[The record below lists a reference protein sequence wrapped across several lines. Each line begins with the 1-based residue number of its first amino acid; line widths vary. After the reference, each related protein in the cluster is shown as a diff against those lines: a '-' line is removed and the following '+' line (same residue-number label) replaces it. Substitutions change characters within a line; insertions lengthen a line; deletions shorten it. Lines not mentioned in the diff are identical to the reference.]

1 MALLKK
7 DERAFKTDPVSKL
20 FTFALVG
27 NPNSGK
33 TTLFNALT
41 GLRQKIAN
49 YPGVTVEK
57 KVGVFY
63 NLHGEKC
70 QIIDLPGTYSLLPHS
85 PDEKIT
91 TEVLL
96 GLREDTPKP
105 DAVICI
111 VDASNLE
118 RSLYLVSQILELE
131 LPVVVALNMIDELAA
146 KGWEIDFKALSQ
158 KLNCPVVPCQANK
171 KSGIVPLKALLT
183 KELVYSRS
191 FILHYPD
198 FIEKEIEALEELIR
212 AHNRRPVERIV
223 LLLLL
228 TSPDP
233 DETAKLF
240 HLGFMAQAVKS
251 SQEKIGKINPAWR
264 DVVVRKRFTTLQNLI
279 KGTVKK
285 GVQLSRGLSDR
296 IDRYVAHPFWG
307 WLIFSFAMGLM
318 FLAVFG
324 MGSYPKDWIDEG
336 IRKISEKIQDFFPP
350 GELRDLICQ
359 GVIGGAGN
367 VVVFLPQILVLFF
380 FIGLLEDTG
389 YMARAAFLMDKLM
402 NAVGLHGKSFL
413 PLLSSHACAIPGILS
428 ARTIDSPKDRL
439 LTILIAPF
447 ASCSARLPVY
457 VLMCGVLFSKS
468 SHSVLW
474 STLTIFFLYFMGIG
488 GAFFFAWIFK
498 NTLFKGRQP
507 FLLLELPPY
516 RRPSIKSI
524 GLQMYERSLA
534 FLKRAGTIIVAV
546 SILLWF
552 FSTHPKLQG
561 ESSSQTLSHSFA
573 ASIGHF
579 IEPAIKPLGFNWKI
593 GVGLLSAQAA
603 REMFVSTMGIIYTGE
618 ETNEDILPLA
628 QAMSNDKWPDGRRV
642 FSPLSCLSLM
652 IYFAFSLQCLS
663 TVAVVRRETGSWK
676 WAAFQFAY
684 MTSFA
689 YICSFLFYQ
698 IGLLLG
704 FR

>member
-1 MALLKK
+1 MALVKK
-7 DERAFKTDPVSKL
+7 DERVFKSDSASKL

-49 YPGVTVEK
+49 YPGVTIEK
-57 KVGVFY
+57 KVGIFY
-63 NLHGEKC
+63 TLYGEKC
-70 QIIDLPGTYSLLPHS
+70 QLIDLPGTYSLLPNS

-105 DAVICI
+105 DGIICI

-118 RSLYLVSQILELE
+118 RSLYLVSQILELDR
-131 LPVVVALNMIDELAA
+131 PVVIVLNMIDELAA
-146 KGWEIDFKALSQ
+146 KGWEVDCRVLSQ
-158 KLNCPVVPCQANK
+158 KFNCPVVPCQANK
-171 KSGIVPLKALLT
+171 KNGIVQLKTVLS
-183 KELVYSRS
+183 KEIARS
-191 FILHYPD
+191 KPFVLNYPD
-198 FIEKEIEALEELIR
+198 FIQEEITTLENQSEIQGIG
-212 AHNRRPVERIV
+212 PISKIM

-228 TSPDP
+228 LSPDP
-233 DETAKLF
+233 ETTAKLF
-240 HLGFMAQAVKS
+240 RMDFLIQPVKRA
-251 SQEKIGKINPAWR
+251 QEKIGKLKPNWR
-264 DVVVRKRFTTLQNLI
+264 DAVVRERFLTLQHLV
-279 KGTVKK
+279 KGAVKK
-285 GVQLSRGLSDR
+285 GVHLSRGLSDM

-307 WLIFSFAMGLM
+307 WLIFSMAMALM

-324 MGSYPKDWIDEG
+324 MGSYPKDLIDAG
-336 IRKISEKIQDFFPP
+336 MRAISEKFQAVFPP
-350 GELRDLICQ
+350 GELRDLISQ
-359 GVIGGAGN
+359 GIIGGAGN

-413 PLLSSHACAIPGILS
+413 PLLSSHACAIPGILA
-428 ARTIDSPKDRL
+428 ARTIDNPKDRL

-457 VLMCGVLFSKS
+457 VLMCGVLFSQH
-468 SHSVLW
+468 SHPVLW
-474 STLTIFFLYFMGIG
+474 SSFTIFFLYILGIG

-498 NTLFKGRQP
+498 KTLFKGKQS

-524 GLQMYERSLA
+524 GLQMYERALA
-534 FLKRAGTIIVAV
+534 FLKRAGTIIVSV

-552 FSTHPKLQG
+552 LTSHPKFPG
-561 ESSSQTLSHSFA
+561 ESSSQALSHSFA
-573 ASIGHF
+573 GRIGHF
-579 IEPAIKPLGFNWKI
+579 LEPVIKPLGFNWKI

-603 REMFVSTMGIIYTGE
+603 REMFVSTMGVIYTGE
-618 ETNEDILPLA
+618 ETKENILPLA
-628 QAMSNDKWPDGRRV
+628 QAMRKDKWPDGKEV
-642 FSPLSCLSLM
+642 FSPLTCFSLM

-676 WAAFQFAY
+676 WALFQFAY

-689 YICSFLFYQ
+689 YFCAFLFYQ

-704 FR
+704 FS

>member
-7 DERAFKTDPVSKL
+7 DENAFNTKSASKP

-27 NPNSGK
+27 NPNCGK

-49 YPGVTVEK
+49 YPGVTIEK
-57 KVGVFY
+57 KVGFFY

-70 QIIDLPGTYSLLPHS
+70 QLIDLPGTYSLLPNS

-111 VDASNLE
+111 VDATNLE
-118 RSLYLVSQILELE
+118 RSLYLVSQILELDI
-131 LPVVVALNMIDELAA
+131 PVIVALNMIDELAA
-146 KGWEIDFKALSQ
+146 KGWEVDFKALSQ
-158 KLNCPVVPCQANK
+158 RLNCPVVPCQANT
-171 KSGIVPLKALLT
+171 KSGTVPLKTVLT
-183 KELVYSRS
+183 KEMARS
-191 FILHYPD
+191 KPFVLNYPD
-198 FIEKEIEALEELIR
+198 FIEEEIVILEGLLQL
-212 AHNRRPVERIV
+212 HNRKPVERMV
-223 LLLLL
+223 LVLILI
-228 TSPDP
+228 SPDP
-233 DETAKLF
+233 VEAAKLF
-240 HLGFMAQAVKS
+240 QLDFLAETVKS
-251 SQEKIGKINPAWR
+251 SQEKIEKINPSWR
-264 DVVVRKRFTTLQNLI
+264 DLVVRKRYNALQNLL

-285 GVQLSRGLSDR
+285 GGQLSRGFSDM

-307 WLIFSFAMGLM
+307 WLIFSLAMGLM

-324 MGSYPKDWIDEG
+324 MGSYPKDWIDES
-336 IRKISEKIQDFFPP
+336 IRKIAQKFQEFFPP

-359 GVIGGAGN
+359 GIIGGVGN

-413 PLLSSHACAIPGILS
+413 PILSSHACAIPGILS
-428 ARTIDSPKDRL
+428 ARTIDNPKDRL

-457 VLMCGVLFSKS
+457 VLMCGILFSGS
-468 SHSVLW
+468 AHPVLW
-474 STLTIFFLYFMGIG
+474 SSLTIFFLYFLGIG
-488 GAFFFAWIFK
+488 GAFFFAWVFK
-498 NTLFKGRQP
+498 NTFFKGRRP

-534 FLKRAGTIIVAV
+534 FLKRAGTIIVSV

-552 FSTHPKLQG
+552 LTSHPRLQG
-561 ESSSQTLSHSFA
+561 ESSSQALAHSFA
-573 ASIGHF
+573 ANIGHF
-579 IEPAIKPLGFNWKI
+579 IEPVIKPLGFNWKI

-618 ETNEDILPLA
+618 ETKEDILPLT
-628 QAMSNDKWPDGRRV
+628 QAMSNDLWPDGRKV

-689 YICSFLFYQ
+689 YICSFIFYQ
-698 IGLLLG
+698 LGLLLG
-704 FR
+704 FS